1 MTFKRFSLFFKKFI
15 SQGAKTVMSREE
27 AGSIVAGA
35 GDFVKGD
42 EPSDSV
48 DTWHYDHLKM

>member
-1 MTFKRFSLFFKKFI
+1 MTFKRFCWFLKFI